1 MASFT
6 SLFCAVFLVFSALMV
21 HHAAA
26 QEMCHNLIPGNG
38 NCDASTCQMQ
48 CSSLNQGTGAC
59 TQTFT
64 NRFNCIC
71 NWECS

>member
-6 SLFCAVFLVFSALMV
+6 SLFCVALLVFSALMV
-21 HHAAA
+21 HRAAA
-26 QEMCHNLIPGNG
+26 QEMCHSLVPGNG
-38 NCDASTCQMQ
+38 NCDASRCQMQ

-64 NRFNCIC
+64 NRFHCIC